1 MIKRALFEDLKQHLT
16 QKEMSLIVGPR
27 QAGKTTLM
35 RSLQTYLQ
43 EKGEPTL
50 FLNLDIEHDRQFF
63 ASQDALVKKISLEFG
78 TRFGYVFLDEIQRK
92 ENAGLF
98 LKGLYD
104 MNLSCKFIVSGS
116 GSVELKEKIHESLS
130 GRKRLF
136 EMTTVTFLEFTHFK
150 TQYRYEGHSKD
161 FFEIDKMAGRQ
172 LLDEYLA
179 FGGYPRV
186 ILSETFVEKQK
197 IIDEIYQSY
206 VEKDIATL
214 LGVKKTDDFTR
225 LVKLLAHQ
233 IGNFVSISELSA
245 TLGISSK
252 TVQQYLWYLEKTCI
266 VQKVTPYFTNPRKEI
281 TKSPLFYFKDLGLRN
296 FSAGEFGSPREG
308 SLGFLFENL
317 VHTILNEQ
325 LRFTGAKI
333 HFWRSK
339 DGAEVDFIVANGDRI
354 IPIEVKYKSLK
365 KPEIT
370 RSLRSF
376 IGKYRPAD
384 VWLVNLEL
392 NDDIQISS
400 HTALHTITSDRMFGA
415 PFFAVEI

>member
-1 MIKRALFEDLKQHLT
+1 MIKRALFDDLKQHLN
-16 QKEMSLIVGPR
+16 QKEMSLVVGPR

-35 RSLQTYLQ
+35 RSLEEYLQ
-43 EKGEPTL
+43 KKDERTL

-78 TRFGYVFLDEIQRK
+78 THFGYVFLDEIQRK
-92 ENAGLF
+92 EDAGLF

-116 GSVELKEKIHESLS
+116 GSVELKEKIHESLA
-130 GRKRLF
+130 GRKRIF
-136 EMTTVTFLEFTHFK
+136 EMTTVTFAEFVHFK
-150 TQYRYEGHSKD
+150 TQYKYEGRLQN
-161 FFEIDKMAGRQ
+161 FFDVDKIAGRE
-172 LLDEYLA
+172 LLNEYLA

-186 ILSETFVEKQK
+186 VLSETSSEKQK
-197 IIDEIYQSY
+197 TIEEIYRSY
-206 VEKDIATL
+206 VERDIGAL

-233 IGNFVSISELSA
+233 IGTLVSVSELSS
-245 TLGISSK
+245 TLGIATK

-266 VQKVTPYFTNPRKEI
+266 VRKVTPYFTNARKEI
-281 TKSPLFYFKDLGLRN
+281 TKAPLFYFEDLGLRN

-308 SLGFLFENL
+308 PFGHIFENVL
-317 VHTILNEQ
+317 YTILNEQ
-325 LRFTGAKI
+325 LRFAGAEI

-339 DGAEVDFIVANGDRI
+339 DGAEVDFVVVKGNRI
-354 IPIEVKYKSLK
+354 IPIEAKYKSLQ
-365 KPEIT
+365 KPEVT

-376 IGKYRPAD
+376 ITKYNPID

-392 NDDIQISS
+392 NDDVQLSP
-400 HTALHTITSDRMFGA
+400 HTTLHTIAFGQLFDK
-415 PFFAVEI
+415 PLL